1 VANGT
6 QVKKPSDKNWDETKI
21 NSYADGEGN
30 TIPVPKGFTP
40 IPVEEGQGTKDT
52 GFVIKDTS
60 TKADGT
66 ASQTNGNEFVWIPV
80 ENMSYNYARY
90 DFNKQYG
97 NYSDYSETMPEDEQT
112 SVATYGGYYIGRYE
126 TGIEGG
132 TLASTSNSSI
142 TDTTEKQNWTG
153 YTGGKLVVKEGQQV
167 WNYITRDRA
176 KTEAERLYNKEEN
189 NIKSKLISSYGWD
202 TALKFIE
209 TQNSTY
215 PTNSVGGYYGQSSPT
230 KTGYDTTHPGNIYD
244 MGGNVWEWTTEFCST
259 ASSPCTLRGGCYYRS
274 ASAYPAAYRDYFSMT
289 LAYGYFGFRVTL
301 YM

>member
-1 VANGT
+1 MANGT

-167 WNYITRDRA
+167 WNYITRDRRS
-176 KTEAERLYNKEEN
+176 EERR
-189 NIKSKLISSYGWD
+189 
-202 TALKFIE
+202 
-209 TQNSTY
+209 
-215 PTNSVGGYYGQSSPT
+215 VG
-230 KTGYDTTHPGNIYD
+230 KD
-244 MGGNVWEWTTEFCST
+244 
-259 ASSPCTLRGGCYYRS
+259 RS
-274 ASAYPAAYRDYFSMT
+274 RKII
-289 LAYGYFGFRVTL
+289 
-301 YM
+301 